1 MRAGCGSCWMGC
13 STTRAAGSGPST
25 TSSRS
30 GLASPYLDWF
40 IVDRDALARGVPVR
54 AYPLEPVELDMAAIT
69 PEQMSGKASLE
80 RYGYLAWWNLPA
92 LPEAQR
98 REPGGPRAPAVDAAE
113 HWIRFGI
120 DGWRLDVPR
129 EMPDDFW
136 RDFRRRVKAI
146 DPETYIVAEIWH
158 EAPDDLRGDM
168 YDAQMHYMLGSA
180 IISFVGAGRL
190 DRRVL
195 DQHFTVGA
203 SVHDADA
210 PTFASRLQQA
220 LAVNDPA
227 VTGVQLNLLDS
238 HDTPRFL
245 SMVSG
250 DTDALRLATLIQATV
265 PGAPS
270 IYYGDEIGMLGEL
283 DPLNRGAFPWAD
295 PERWDQALYD
305 DLAGALAA
313 RRTRPVLRYGDLRV
327 AFADGQTVAYVRTMD
342 NEGALVVINADDA
355 ARQAAILV
363 PELAGRE
370 LRVVPWR
377 SSAAPAAPSAPTAL
391 TRVSDDGWVTLDL
404 AARDGVV
411 LDAL

>member
-1 MRAGCGSCWMGC
+1 MRVVLDGVFNHA
-13 STTRAAGSGPST
+13 
-25 TSSRS
+25 SRGFWAFHHILEN

-92 LPEAQR
+92 LPKLNVANPEV
-98 REPGGPRAPAVDAAE
+98 REHLLSAAE
-113 HWIRFGI
+113 YWIRFGI

-283 DPLNRGAFPWAD
+283 DPLNRGAFPWDD
-295 PERWDQALYD
+295 PERWDRALYD

-342 NEGALVVINADDA
+342 NEAALIVINADDT

-363 PELAGRE
+363 PELAGRA

-377 SSAAPAAPSAPTAL
+377 SSAAPTAPSAPTTLA
-391 TRVSDDGWVTLDL
+391 RVSDDGWVTLDL
-404 AARDGVV
+404 AARDGVL